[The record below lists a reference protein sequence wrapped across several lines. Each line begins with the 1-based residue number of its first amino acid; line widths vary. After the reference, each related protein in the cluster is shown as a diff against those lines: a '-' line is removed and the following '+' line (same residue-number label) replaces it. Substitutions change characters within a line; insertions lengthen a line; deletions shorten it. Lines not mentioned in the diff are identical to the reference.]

1 MWEFDH
7 LVENAVK
14 YKLWPEQ
21 KAGAANGLP
30 VCTDGTSYLTTSM
43 INACFNVGWGARKA
57 GLLVVLGSTVL
68 LCACKLLMPWQP
80 AGSAGS
86 AVGTMLERP
95 SSSNS
100 ALAA

>member
-68 LCACKLLMPWQP
+68 LCA
-80 AGSAGS
+80 
-86 AVGTMLERP
+86 
-95 SSSNS
+95 
-100 ALAA
+100 